1 VGHGLDAAR
10 RAAFVR
16 TAFASTAPY
25 SDDPRKLLG
34 WANVALVER
43 AGPSSDFVTVACV
56 THLPGE
62 RLLRWAY
69 AGHPPALWLRDG
81 RELTAPRQGVPLGL
95 FDEPRYAQGS
105 LRSEHP
111 AASILLY
118 TDGLTE
124 ARRNG
129 DFFGLERVSA
139 VLAELEDPTP
149 SEAVALLR
157 TRVAE
162 FAASPLTDD
171 LCLLAA
177 RNRLAE
183 NEALGQATAPAATGR
198 KRSGLDL
205 TEPAGESR
213 SPLASE
219 ARWELGGMDQRTAAI
234 ALDAIVR
241 PGPGRLSQLVV
252 KAAVAAVNT
261 AMRHRG

>member
-1 VGHGLDAAR
+1 
-10 RAAFVR
+10 
-16 TAFASTAPY
+16 
-25 SDDPRKLLG
+25 
-34 WANVALVER
+34 VER
-43 AGPSSDFVTVACV
+43 AGPGSDFVTVACV
-56 THLPGE
+56 TYLPGE

-69 AGHPPALWLRDG
+69 AGHPPALWLHDG

-95 FDEPRYAQGS
+95 FDEPHYAQGS

-177 RNRLAE
+177 RI
-183 NEALGQATAPAATGR
+183 
-198 KRSGLDL
+198 D
-205 TEPAGESR
+205 
-213 SPLASE
+213 
-219 ARWELGGMDQRTAAI
+219 
-234 ALDAIVR
+234 
-241 PGPGRLSQLVV
+241 
-252 KAAVAAVNT
+252 
-261 AMRHRG
+261 